1 MTELY
6 IFVAGLL
13 FGAILA
19 IMLRKQPPNPLVEP
33 LEKLDARL
41 RELEQSRARA
51 QGELDVTLRSL
62 GDAQKLLL
70 GHTNNLVQALKAPHV
85 RGRWGEVQLRR
96 VVEIAGMVNYVDFTE
111 QTTIRTEDG
120 RLRPDMVIR
129 LPNQR
134 QIVVDSKAP
143 LKAFLDALEAQD
155 ELTRATA
162 LRDHAAQV
170 RTHLT
175 KLAEKN
181 YWRQFESA
189 PEFVVCFLP
198 GETFFS
204 AALEQDPSLI
214 EYGAQQKVILATPT
228 TLIALL
234 KAVAFGWNQE
244 RVARSAQEVSELGRL
259 LYERL
264 ATMSE
269 HFTRLGDTL
278 TSSVRAYNQTLG
290 SLESRVLPAAR
301 KFEELGAA
309 GHKPLKEL
317 DPIDA
322 KPRDPRQTGLDLE

>member
-1 MTELY
+1 MTEVL
-6 IFVAGLL
+6 IFVSGILL
-13 FGAILA
+13 GIVLA
-19 IMLRKQPPNPLVEP
+19 VLLRRQPPNPFIEP
-33 LEKLDARL
+33 LSRLDGRL

-62 GDAQKLLL
+62 GDAQKMLL
-70 GHTNNLVQALKAPHV
+70 GHTTNLVQALKAPHV

-96 VVEIAGMVNYVDFTE
+96 VVEIAGMVNFVDFTE
-111 QTTIRTEDG
+111 QTTVRTEEG

-129 LPNQR
+129 LPNDR
-134 QIVVDSKAP
+134 LVVVDSKAP
-143 LKAFLDALEAQD
+143 LKAFLDALEASAERD
-155 ELTRATA
+155 RSAFLK
-162 LRDHAAQV
+162 DHAAHV
-170 RTHLT
+170 RAHVT

-214 EYGAQQKVILATPT
+214 EYGAQQRVILATPT

-234 KAVAFGWNQE
+234 KAVAYGWNQE
-244 RVARSAQEVSELGRL
+244 KVAQSAQEVSDLGRL

-269 HFTRLGDTL
+269 HFSKLGDSL
-278 TSSVRAYNQTLG
+278 TSSVKAYNQTLG

-309 GHKPLKEL
+309 GHKPIRETSS
-317 DPIDA
+317 IEA
-322 KPRDPRQTGLDLE
+322 QPRDPRQSELSLD

>member
-1 MTELY
+1 MTEVF
-6 IFVAGLL
+6 IFVAGILL
-13 FGAILA
+13 GVILA
-19 IMLRKQPPNPLVEP
+19 ILLRKQQPNPFVEP
-33 LEKLDARL
+33 LERLDGRL

-51 QGELDVTLRSL
+51 QGDLDATLRSL
-62 GDAQKLLL
+62 GDAQKSLL
-70 GHTNNLVQALKAPHV
+70 GHTTNLVQALKAPHV

-96 VVEIAGMVNYVDFTE
+96 VVEIAGMVDFVDFTE
-111 QTTIRTEDG
+111 QTTVRTEDG

-134 QIVVDSKAP
+134 EIVVDSKAP
-143 LKAFLDALEAQD
+143 LKAFLDALESTD
-155 ELTRATA
+155 EISRIARLKE
-162 LRDHAAQV
+162 HASQV
-170 RTHLT
+170 RTHIA

-214 EYGAQQKVILATPT
+214 EYGAQQKIILATPT

-234 KAVAFGWNQE
+234 KAVAYGWNQE

-264 ATMSE
+264 VTMSE
-269 HFTRLGDTL
+269 HFTKLGDNL
-278 TSSVRAYNQTLG
+278 TASVRAYNQTLG
-290 SLESRVLPAAR
+290 SLESRVLPSAR

-322 KPRDPRQTGLDLE
+322 RPRDPRQTGLDL